1 MSDFLNAL
9 GEAADELLRR
19 MLNSLNWRMVRALG
33 ELQILTRASFAL
45 LVIVPVLA
53 GTWPAVRLVV
63 NHHNRAVRDATTL
76 LERSETEFIETLDR
90 MKAEIPENDPSA
102 DPADSKR
109 KKLIESL
116 ESSSATFF
124 AHVNSYVADYSE
136 RTLKTPL
143 LPWTLASAFFAAL
156 FVVMGH
162 MLYQLAAPEQL
173 RKLTWDE
180 YVLSKKEDYAKH
192 PSSDTLTTARTVLR
206 SRLGRR
212 VEESDRYENYR
223 LLRQFSDMPEDILQ
237 RELEE
242 LGTDRLRSLQAWLRS
257 AEAGAGKPHVEELTR
272 QIRTMIGDAPSE
284 SSHEE
289 MSVVERA
296 ARTEYLQYAD
306 QRRFFTL
313 VTTLLYVC
321 GIVILLSI
329 VRVQTTAVA
338 NAAGWTSV
346 FEVFSP

>member
-1 MSDFLNAL
+1 MKDFLIEF
-9 GEAADELLRR
+9 GEIAGELVRR
-19 MLNSLNWRMVRALG
+19 MLNSLNWRLVRGLG

-53 GTWPAVRLVV
+53 GTWPAVRIAV

-76 LERSETEFIETLDR
+76 LERSEAEFSETFDR
-90 MKAEIPENDPSA
+90 MKAELAENDTSA
-102 DPADSKR
+102 DPADSK
-109 KKLIESL
+109 KIKLIESL

-124 AHVNSYVADYSE
+124 DHVNSYVDDYSE
-136 RTLKTPL
+136 RTLETPR

-206 SRLGRR
+206 SRLGQR

-223 LLRQFSDMPEDILQ
+223 LVRNLSEAPEHIRQ

-242 LGTDRLRSLQAWLRS
+242 LGIARLRSLEAWLRTGELDGS
-257 AEAGAGKPHVEELTR
+257 EPNIEELAR
-272 QIRTMIGDAPSE
+272 QVRTIIGDTSSE

-289 MSVVERA
+289 MAVVERA

-313 VTTLLYVC
+313 VTTVLYVC
-321 GIVILLSI
+321 GIVVLLSI
-329 VRVQTTAVA
+329 IWVQTAAVA

-346 FEVFSP
+346 FDMLSP